1 MWTLPTIDSFNCY
14 ESCWLVV
21 LARYSSSSLYLHSK
35 VPKKLAKFSQKCCK
49 NIIAIMQL
57 IIVIVLYM
65 SHATTQ
71 TLKYDQFTHLFTKCS
86 ILVNFYL
93 RHNPYSMP
101 PPDEIARENM
111 FPKKVSTQAKLV
123 LPPPVKLKREHV
135 YLHLGIFFRLFPFM
149 ILWRVVWNF
158 SHASK
163 KPWLDTG
170 M

>member
-1 MWTLPTIDSFNCY
+1 M
-14 ESCWLVV
+14 V
-21 LARYSSSSLYLHSK
+21 LARYSSYSLYLNSK

-71 TLKYDQFTHLFTKCS
+71 TLEYEQFTHLFTKCS

-93 RHNPYSMP
+93 RHNPCSMP

-135 YLHLGIFFRLFPFM
+135 YLHLGIFQALSFYDFM
-149 ILWRVVWNF
+149 ESGMELQPRFQKTLIGHRDVEGN
-158 SHASK
+158 ASLLTS
-163 KPWLDTG
+163 PG
-170 M
+170 